1 MLFRWSIERLA
12 GRIPARN
19 ALHPLALIALLALLP
34 GCGSIARLEDG
45 EYRLSAT
52 EIHVSDPSFDD
63 TGLSQYIEQH
73 PKFSLSPTVYDGDLV
88 DASIDNLRDHLA
100 YKGYYHS
107 DVSGDIRLRG
117 KRVKVTYNIIPGK
130 RYRIDSLI
138 LDIPKRGQFASDFTD
153 CMDDITIHPG
163 DFLSEESLEAESER
177 GAAYFRTRGYYG
189 FTKNYYFF
197 EADTVS
203 TPGKTILEMSVR
215 EYTRNEAESSAR
227 PIRKYLMD
235 SVTISYPRSLKL
247 RENVLRGLTTVHP
260 GDTYDESEI
269 QKTYNRLS
277 SLRLFNTVSMELS
290 ETDTAAV
297 RCDINL
303 AQSQLQ
309 GFKANFETSTNSNG
323 LIGISP
329 QLTFYHKNILGGGE
343 WLNVSFMGNF
353 QFMLSD
359 PTRSDEFGVS
369 ASLSIPKFLGLP
381 YNRFHGS
388 SIPRTEFSASYN
400 YQDRPEYTRTIA
412 SVSLGYTGS
421 FKKHFSY
428 QLYPLQINMV
438 RLDNMDSAFFET
450 LERNPFMKYAYQD
463 HFDAGAGGMLYYTSD
478 TDANPSRSY
487 YYTRLSLDLSGNI
500 LSLLSPRGT
509 GTIFRVP
516 FSQYVRTEV
525 TFGRTWRF
533 GEEDSQ
539 ALATR
544 LLAGAGYAYG
554 NSSAMPF
561 EKQFYGGGAGS
572 MRGWQARSLGPGFA
586 QMDKTFSIP
595 SQTGDLKLE
604 ANIEYRFPLVWKLAG
619 ALFVDAGNVW
629 SMRDIDNLTENEPF
643 INSVAADWG
652 IGARVDLSFLILRL
666 DLGMKM
672 HDPSREAGERW
683 LNPGQWLQRDG
694 CAIHFGVGY
703 PF

>member
-1 MLFRWSIERLA
+1 
-12 GRIPARN
+12 
-19 ALHPLALIALLALLP
+19 
-34 GCGSIARLEDG
+34 
-45 EYRLSAT
+45 
-52 EIHVSDPSFDD
+52 
-63 TGLSQYIEQH
+63 
-73 PKFSLSPTVYDGDLV
+73 
-88 DASIDNLRDHLA
+88 
-100 YKGYYHS
+100 
-107 DVSGDIRLRG
+107 
-117 KRVKVTYNIIPGK
+117 
-130 RYRIDSLI
+130 
-138 LDIPKRGQFASDFTD
+138 
-153 CMDDITIHPG
+153 
-163 DFLSEESLEAESER
+163 
-177 GAAYFRTRGYYG
+177 
-189 FTKNYYFF
+189 
-197 EADTVS
+197 
-203 TPGKTILEMSVR
+203 
-215 EYTRNEAESSAR
+215 
-227 PIRKYLMD
+227 
-235 SVTISYPRSLKL
+235 
-247 RENVLRGLTTVHP
+247 
-260 GDTYDESEI
+260 
-269 QKTYNRLS
+269 
-277 SLRLFNTVSMELS
+277 
-290 ETDTAAV
+290 
-297 RCDINL
+297 
-303 AQSQLQ
+303 
-309 GFKANFETSTNSNG
+309 
-323 LIGISP
+323 
-329 QLTFYHKNILGGGE
+329 
-343 WLNVSFMGNF
+343 
-353 QFMLSD
+353 
-359 PTRSDEFGVS
+359 
-369 ASLSIPKFLGLP
+369 
-381 YNRFHGS
+381 
-388 SIPRTEFSASYN
+388 
-400 YQDRPEYTRTIA
+400 
-412 SVSLGYTGS
+412 
-421 FKKHFSY
+421 
-428 QLYPLQINMV
+428 
-438 RLDNMDSAFFET
+438 
-450 LERNPFMKYAYQD
+450 
-463 HFDAGAGGMLYYTSD
+463 MLYYTSD

-586 QMDKTFSIP
+586 QIDKTFSIP